1 MLRMPL
7 VLLGSLS
14 LFGCASHPP
23 LGSTS
28 AAVASSYR
36 NLSLPTGPTSTAI
49 VRTQWWKSFNDPV
62 LDRLIDEAL
71 LGSLDIEAASAR
83 LQQAAAASRVATSSA
98 LPSGTIS
105 GSATTQR
112 QSLGD
117 PAARIASASPTYDRT
132 SELFGLSAAMSWEL
146 DLFGRLSA
154 VKRAAGAD
162 QVAAAA
168 DLAGARLT
176 VAAEIANAYI
186 AARELQTRLQIAR
199 ERIDTVENLR
209 ALVALRFQE
218 GAAAR
223 LELDNVEADLAA
235 AQARAPALEAAL
247 DQTLDRID
255 LLSGR
260 APGKAAAEVGVG
272 ALPAALTIDVRDGP
286 AELLARRP
294 DIVAAERRVAAGDAR
309 VAEAIAGYYPR
320 VSIAGLV
327 GLLSPVLS
335 DLLDDDSLQ
344 SAGTVGLS
352 GRLFDFGATRGQ
364 VEAARG
370 RTREAVAGY
379 RRTVF
384 QAVAEVEDGLS
395 RLSRGAR
402 QAEDLGRSEAAL
414 SRASRVAR
422 AGYDIGGFD
431 LRDALEAERRL
442 LDVQDAAI
450 VARADT
456 ARASVAVF
464 RALGG
469 GWTADS
475 LQVATHDERRG

>member
-1 MLRMPL
+1 MLRTPL

-14 LFGCASHPP
+14 LFACASHPP
-23 LGSTS
+23 LGPTS
-28 AAVASSYR
+28 PALPSSYR
-36 NLSLPTGPTSTAI
+36 NLSLPAGPTSTAI
-49 VRTQWWKSFNDPV
+49 LRIQWWKAFNDPV

-71 LGSLDIEAASAR
+71 LGSLDIETASAR
-83 LQQAAAASRVATSSA
+83 LQQAAAASRVATSAA

-105 GSATTQR
+105 GSASAQR

-117 PAARIASASPTYDRT
+117 PLARVASSSPDYDRT
-132 SELFGLSAAMSWEL
+132 SELFGLSAALSWEL
-146 DLFGRLSA
+146 DLFGRLASA
-154 VKRAAGAD
+154 RRGAEAD

-168 DLAGARLT
+168 DLAGSRLT

-186 AARELQTRLQIAR
+186 AARELQARLQIAR
-199 ERIDTVENLR
+199 ERTDTVEGLH
-209 ALVALRFQE
+209 ALVAVRFQE

-223 LELDNVEADLAA
+223 LELDNAEADLAA

-260 APGKAAAEVGVG
+260 APGKAAAEVGEG
-272 ALPAALTIDVRDGP
+272 ALPAALAIDVLDGP
-286 AELLARRP
+286 AELLAQRP

-335 DLLDDDSLQ
+335 DLLKDDSFQ
-344 SAGTVGLS
+344 SAGTAGLS

-364 VEAARG
+364 VEAVRG
-370 RTREAVAGY
+370 RTREAVADY

-384 QAVAEVEDGLS
+384 QAVADVEDGLS

-402 QAEDLGRSEAAL
+402 QAEDLGRSETAL
-414 SRASRVAR
+414 ARASTAAR
-422 AGYDIGGFD
+422 AGYDIGGFS

-469 GWTADS
+469 GWTVDP
-475 LQVATHDERRG
+475 LQMASAQ